1 MGLIHANL
9 QLLNPSQPDA
19 KAVDV
24 SALADSG
31 AVHLCIPEHMALQ
44 LQLRELERRE
54 VVLADGRRRVPY
66 MGPMEVRFANRRCF
80 TSAMVLGDEVLLGA
94 IPIAAMEMEL
104 SPAAPPSSCPS
115 QSPAGR
121 SSSPGCS

>member
-31 AVHLCIPEHMALQ
+31 AVHL
-44 LQLRELERRE
+44 
-54 VVLADGRRRVPY
+54 
-66 MGPMEVRFANRRCF
+66 
-80 TSAMVLGDEVLLGA
+80 
-94 IPIAAMEMEL
+94 
-104 SPAAPPSSCPS
+104 
-115 QSPAGR
+115 
-121 SSSPGCS
+121 